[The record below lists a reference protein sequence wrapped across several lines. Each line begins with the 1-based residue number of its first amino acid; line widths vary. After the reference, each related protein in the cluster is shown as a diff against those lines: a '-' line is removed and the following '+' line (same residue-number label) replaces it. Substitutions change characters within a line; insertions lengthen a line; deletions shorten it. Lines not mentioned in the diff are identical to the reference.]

1 MQTKARLLLVDDEE
15 HIVNLLQRMFHLTH
29 EVFTATSG
37 SEALKIIAA
46 HAIQV
51 IVSDQRMP
59 GMSGMELLS
68 TVRQRSPAT
77 LGILLADYSDLAAIV
92 GSANDAGIF
101 RFLNK
106 PWNIEELKNVVRE
119 ASELAMRMHGRTLKP
134 APAPPA
140 PPRPDPVVPLA
151 GAVNA
156 VDGAATPAL
165 LVLVG
170 SEIDRLEI
178 MQMFADDYRVHGASD
193 VAEALKVIEQHDVGV
208 IICEAHV
215 GSKGNGPFL
224 RVLTL
229 NEPLVQTVMLTST
242 ADSEL
247 VIKMIN
253 QVQIFRFVMKPVI
266 RPNVFRFAVS
276 AAMKEHRNLRNN
288 PRIIRELSVTRASAP
303 AAHDWQPGKH

>member
-1 MQTKARLLLVDDEE
+1 MQTKASLLFVDDEE
-15 HIVNLLQRMFHLTH
+15 HIVKLLQRMFHLTH
-29 EVFTATSG
+29 AVFTATSG

-46 HAIQV
+46 HDIQV

-59 GMSGMELLS
+59 RMSGMELLS
-68 TVRQRSPAT
+68 TVRQHSPAT
-77 LGILLADYSDLAAIV
+77 LGILLADYSDWAAIV
-92 GSANDAGIF
+92 GSAKDAGIF
-101 RFLNK
+101 RFVNK
-106 PWNIEELKNVVRE
+106 PWNIEEIKNVVRE
-119 ASELAMRMHGRTLKP
+119 ASELAMRMHDIALKP
-134 APAPPA
+134 APPM
-140 PPRPDPVVPLA
+140 PDPVLPLA

-156 VDGAATPAL
+156 VDAAAAPAL

-178 MQMFADDYRVHGASD
+178 MQMFADDYRVHGAPD

-288 PRIIRELSVTRASAP
+288 PRIIRELSATRASAP
-303 AAHDWQPGKH
+303 AAHHWQPGKH